1 MTIKAWSSGVFE
13 KLDFNKLGLGR
24 WLAGRKSASQPP
36 RSTKSAI
43 PSSPKRVSKHVA
55 NQGSA
60 FISPKSAKGLVNQ
73 LSSTGR
79 YMVLLLP
86 KVIDN
91 LLDRQL
97 IEVIDILNRE
107 MSLIPEGAV
116 AVERGY
122 IGEEPDVTTDIVAV
136 EKFFLDRFAVT
147 NAEFKR
153 FVSQG
158 GYQDVGLWDAEVLP
172 AIAEFVDDTG
182 QPGPRG
188 WKDGAFPP
196 DKSEHPVVGVCWHE
210 ANAYA
215 RWVGKRLP
223 TNAEWVKAAS
233 WPLVTDGKPTRQ
245 RTYPWGNIF
254 EESNA
259 NVWVT
264 GLNHTVRV
272 DEFQNGNN
280 ASDVC
285 QLSGNVW
292 EWMADDFSVYSGT
305 QVVTA
310 ETATKSLRGG
320 AFDTYVERQASC
332 QFESG
337 DHPFARKGNIGFR
350 CAMSMSA
357 LATEARVKISQLGIT
372 AGPVKVASIL
382 ATRPSETDDLDRR
395 SPPKREAEPKKSD
408 ADVPKKRKSRFAGP
422 GDIG

>member
-1 MTIKAWSSGVFE
+1 MTIKAWSFGVFE
-13 KLDFNKLGLGR
+13 KLGWGR
-24 WLAGRKSASQPP
+24 WFVGKKLASQQ
-36 RSTKSAI
+36 RKSTKSAI
-43 PSSPKRVSKHVA
+43 PSSPKRVNKHVV
-55 NQGSA
+55 NQRSDS
-60 FISPKSAKGLVNQ
+60 ISPKSAKGLVNQ
-73 LSSTGR
+73 LSSSGR

-86 KVIDN
+86 KIIDN

-116 AVERGY
+116 AVEHGY
-122 IGEEPDVTTDIVAV
+122 IGEEPDATTNVAAV
-136 EKFFLDRFAVT
+136 EQFFLDRFAVT

-153 FVSQG
+153 FISQG

-172 AIAEFVDDTG
+172 AIAEFVDATG

-188 WKDGAFPP
+188 WKDGTFPS

-233 WPLVTDGKPTRQ
+233 WPLLTNGKPTRQ

-292 EWMADDFSVYSGT
+292 EWMADDFSVYSGS
-305 QVVTA
+305 QLVTA
-310 ETATKSLRGG
+310 ETAAKSLRGG

-337 DHPFARKGNIGFR
+337 DDPFARKGNIGFR
-350 CAMSMSA
+350 CAMSMSS
-357 LATEARVKISQLGIT
+357 LATEARVKIGQLGIKS
-372 AGPVKVASIL
+372 GPAEVASVL
-382 ATRPSETDDLDRR
+382 AKRSSETNDRDRR
-395 SPPKREAEPKKSD
+395 SPPKREAESETSD
-408 ADVPKKRKSRFAGP
+408 STPPKRKSRFAGP

>member
-1 MTIKAWSSGVFE
+1 MTSKSWSLGVFE
-13 KLDFNKLGLGR
+13 KLTVGR
-24 WLAGRKSASQPP
+24 WLVGKKAPSRQSV
-36 RSTKSAI
+36 STESTI
-43 PSSPKRVSKHVA
+43 PSSPKRVNKHVVD
-55 NQGSA
+55 QQTSS
-60 FISPKSAKGLVNQ
+60 ISPKSAKGLVDQ
-73 LSSTGR
+73 LISTGR
-79 YMVLLLP
+79 FAVLLLP

-91 LLDRQL
+91 LHERQL
-97 IEVIDILNRE
+97 IEVMEILNRE
-107 MSLIPEGAV
+107 MSLIPDGAV
-116 AVERGY
+116 AIEHGY
-122 IGEEPDVTTDIVAV
+122 IGDEPDVTAEVVTV
-136 EKFFLDRFAVT
+136 EQFFLDRFAVT

-158 GYQDVGLWDAEVLP
+158 GYKDVGLWDAEVLP
-172 AIAEFVDDTG
+172 AIAEFVDDSG

-188 WKDGAFPP
+188 WQDGTFPP

-223 TNAEWVKAAS
+223 TNAEWVKASS
-233 WPLVTDGKPTRQ
+233 WPLSTDGKPTRQ

-259 NVWVT
+259 NVWAT

-305 QVVTA
+305 KLVTSESA
-310 ETATKSLRGG
+310 AKSLRGG

-337 DHPFARKGNIGFR
+337 DNPFARKGNIGFR
-350 CAMSMSA
+350 CAMSMSS
-357 LATEARVKISQLGIT
+357 LAADARVKINELGIKS
-372 AGPVKVASIL
+372 GPI
-382 ATRPSETDDLDRR
+382 ATSVVSTQPSNTDFGERPPGRESKTIDR
-395 SPPKREAEPKKSD
+395 PRE
-408 ADVPKKRKSRFAGP
+408 KRKSRFAGP